1 LAIWGE
7 WAILSA
13 RRRSMLNAYALCSA
27 NDLRYLVVLAAS
39 LKTGYI
45 PLFTSPRN
53 SLDGQKS
60 LVEKTDCTIFLTTV
74 DMMPQVQAI
83 KGAVPGLTIYEAP
96 TSKELLDPSLPT
108 EHYPGRQNRDVAAHS
123 LILHT
128 SGSTGTHSVISFDFA
143 IHVVSV
149 H

>member
-1 LAIWGE
+1 
-7 WAILSA
+7 
-13 RRRSMLNAYALCSA
+13 MLHTYALRSA
-27 NDLRYLVVLAAS
+27 NDLRYLVVLAAC
-39 LKTGYI
+39 LKTGYV

-60 LVEKTDCTIFLTTV
+60 LVEKTNCTIFLTTV

-83 KGAVPGLTIYEAP
+83 KGAVPSLTIYEAP
-96 TSKELLDPSLPT
+96 TTTELVDPSLPT
-108 EHYPGRQNRDVAAHS
+108 EHYPGRQNRDVTAHS

-128 SGSTGTHSVISFDFA
+128 SGSTGTHPIILFDFVLDV
-143 IHVVSV
+143 IPV